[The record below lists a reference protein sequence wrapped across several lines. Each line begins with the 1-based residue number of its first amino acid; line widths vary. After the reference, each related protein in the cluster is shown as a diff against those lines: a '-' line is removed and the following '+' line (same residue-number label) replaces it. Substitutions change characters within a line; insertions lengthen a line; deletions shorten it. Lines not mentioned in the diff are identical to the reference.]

1 MNPVTIVNSEAEM
14 TAEWFAGALAG
25 VLGSARIESVQTEQL
40 GGGAFARMFRTTLT
54 YDGPTDAPSSVIVK
68 IPSTDPGSF
77 GMAKAMG
84 MYDLEVSF
92 YRDVAPLVPEMS
104 IPACFAGESD
114 PESGLFTLVLA
125 DLSTAAKPLP
135 NVGMGSTVEDMLAAC
150 AAAITELVKF
160 QAPLWNSPQ
169 AAKLD
174 WLADPRRAIGMF
186 EAMGQG
192 LEPFVA
198 RFGDSLE
205 PVHIEFFRTNLPR
218 AGEWVRSWSAP
229 TVVQHGDFRSDNLMM
244 GTAPGAPPVTVIDF
258 QTVRLGPPGIDLAYL
273 IGSSLPTEDRRAH
286 EKDLV
291 AGYHAQLTAA
301 GVTGFDAEACWNAY
315 REGAL
320 YGAFLFV
327 GLAAQVVSTPEL
339 DAYIA
344 AQAKRYADMALDLDS
359 AATLKGPS

>member
-1 MNPVTIVNSEAEM
+1 VARP
-14 TAEWFAGALAG
+14 LA
-25 VLGSARIESVQTEQL
+25 
-40 GGGAFARMFRTTLT
+40 
-54 YDGPTDAPSSVIVK
+54 
-68 IPSTDPGSF
+68 
-77 GMAKAMG
+77 
-84 MYDLEVSF
+84 
-92 YRDVAPLVPEMS
+92 
-104 IPACFAGESD
+104 
-114 PESGLFTLVLA
+114 
-125 DLSTAAKPLP
+125 
-135 NVGMGSTVEDMLAAC
+135 NVGAGSSVEDMLAAC
-150 AAAITELVKF
+150 RAAIEELVKF

-169 AAKLD
+169 VAKLD

-198 RFGDSLE
+198 RFGDSLDAE
-205 PVHIEFFRTNLPR
+205 HIEFFRSNLPR
-218 AGEWVRSWSAP
+218 AGEWVRSWGAP

-244 GTAPGAPPVTVIDF
+244 GTAPGAPAVTVIDF

-291 AGYHAQLTAA
+291 ANYHAQLTSA
-301 GVTGFDAEACWNAY
+301 GIEGFDADACWNSY

-339 DAYIA
+339 DAFIA
-344 AQAKRYADMALDLDS
+344 AQAKRYADMAIDLDA
-359 AATLKGPS
+359 AATLKGN